1 MSVLPEVAAMVRGRN
16 ASGFNKALA
25 ILFYRKT
32 LVEMKFCNFRNY
44 LTKTRMK
51 EGEDREGI

>member
-1 MSVLPEVAAMVRGRN
+1 MLPEVAAIVRGRN
-16 ASGFNKALA
+16 ASGFNKIALA
-25 ILFYRKT
+25 ILFYQKT

-51 EGEDREGI
+51 EGKDREGI